1 LDGVVTA
8 GNEEA
13 DILLALEEGNADR
26 YEIVAGSFLVKAK
39 CVGCKGADCFVIP
52 EKVDVARCIECG
64 RVNQDIQHA
73 WFEPVGMWHP
83 TVGYPRANVTLAEP
97 ERPAH
102 PDPIVTSRMYIPVAV
117 EIPGPVIELRQH
129 AAMHDWRIR
138 TQYAKGR
145 RLHSSTGLPTALV
158 HSWAV
163 RIGDHPDTS
172 ARAVA
177 VYVSDAHGKN
187 WTWKSVWM
195 FGPELKP
202 FGQGGITDL
211 KDWLGNG
218 GWVPDSWYSDIAERV
233 AGQERER
240 KRREACNRGTH
251 VAILTVRGSDV
262 VTCQDCGNSWKDGE
276 RPWKKAGKAKE
287 HS

>member
-1 LDGVVTA
+1 MTS

-13 DILLALEEGNADR
+13 DILRESEEVNRERGETIANSHLVR
-26 YEIVAGSFLVKAK
+26 SPCAG
-39 CVGCKGADCFVIP
+39 CGADALSTP
-52 EKVDVARCIECG
+52 ERVVEARCGTCLQSRAG
-64 RVNQDIQHA
+64 AGTGAYDGPYSV
-73 WFEPVGMWHP
+73 P
-83 TVGYPRANVTLAEP
+83 VGYPRASVTLVEP
-97 ERPAH
+97 ERSAH
-102 PDPIVTSRMYIPVAV
+102 PDPIVTSRMYIPVDAQM
-117 EIPGPVIELRQH
+117 PGPVIELRQH
-129 AAMHDWRIR
+129 AAAYGWTARV
-138 TQYAKGR
+138 QYARGNR
-145 RLHSSTGLPTALV
+145 VHGTTGKPTAV
-158 HSWAV
+158 THSWAV

-177 VYVSDAHGKN
+177 VYVSDAGGKN

-211 KDWLGNG
+211 KDWLEHGGN
-218 GWVPDSWYSDIAERV
+218 VPADWYRDVADRV
-233 AGQERER
+233 AEQERQR

-276 RPWKKAGKAKE
+276 RPWKKAGKPKE